1 MLVAAALAIFWVLPV
16 VQTVSAHE
24 IPAELKPAIM
34 DSLIK
39 YDDSGGSIEVSSIWA
54 IDEYWH
60 MQNLDPSEYGLR
72 PSDNHVFVLVLNVHV
87 GNLPGYGSPYPE
99 WDKITFLRIVSDD
112 GNRELA
118 PSLVKSLEESVHHQ
132 VIVFEFTKQQQ
143 GTASIPNSSNEVTL
157 LIKGLEGPGDIK
169 AMTYFLP
176 LTFSKEAANALF
188 PALGPLS
195 GSAVGSLFT
204 FFPLVAGLLVYFSP
218 CFMEM
223 TAVYL
228 ALISGVKVSELSEK
242 KSNRGFRLRIV
253 ASALLFVAG
262 FASIYTAAGLV
273 AGYSGQIMQGSIFEK
288 LSFPFRIIGGSILIY
303 LGVQSS
309 GYVPRIL
316 GLHSSPLFPKVN
328 ASCRVGGS
336 FAVGLTF
343 GCLQCFRGSLVVAML
358 FFAWT
363 LGSAGMGGFI
373 MLLLALTFGIPFVL
387 IALMAGRTSFLED
400 LAPRIARYA
409 GLATSAFLILLG
421 VSTLLFDN
429 HPLLDPL
436 YYAFKAMLG
445 PSVPIAPP

>member
-1 MLVAAALAIFWVLPV
+1 
-16 VQTVSAHE
+16 
-24 IPAELKPAIM
+24 
-34 DSLIK
+34 
-39 YDDSGGSIEVSSIWA
+39 
-54 IDEYWH
+54 
-60 MQNLDPSEYGLR
+60 
-72 PSDNHVFVLVLNVHV
+72 V
-87 GNLPGYGSPYPE
+87 GNLPGYGSPHPVR
-99 WDKITFLRIVSDD
+99 DKITFVRGVSED
-112 GNRELA
+112 GNREFA
-118 PSLVKSLEESVHHQ
+118 PSLVQSLEDSVHHQ
-132 VIVFEFTKQQQ
+132 VIAFEFTKQQQ
-143 GTASIPNSSNEVTL
+143 GTAAIPNSSREVVL
-157 LIKGLEGPGDIK
+157 LIRGLEEPGDRK
-169 AMTYFLP
+169 AMTYPLP
-176 LTFSKEAANALF
+176 LKFSTEAADALF
-188 PALGPLS
+188 PTLGPLS
-195 GSAVGSLFT
+195 VSALGPVLT

-228 ALISGVKVSELSEK
+228 ALISGVRVSELSEK

-262 FASIYTAAGLV
+262 FASIYTAAGIV
-273 AGYSGQIMQGSIFEK
+273 AGYSGQIMQGSIFEN
-288 LSFPFRIIGGSILIY
+288 LSFPFRIIGGSVLIY
-303 LGVQSS
+303 LGMQSS
-309 GYVPRIL
+309 GYVPRVL

-363 LGSAGMGGFI
+363 MGSAGSGGLI

-387 IALMAGRTSFLED
+387 IAVLAGRASFVER
-400 LAPRIARYA
+400 LAPRIAGYA
-409 GLATSAFLILLG
+409 GLATSVFLILLG

-445 PSVPIAPP
+445 PNVPVAPP